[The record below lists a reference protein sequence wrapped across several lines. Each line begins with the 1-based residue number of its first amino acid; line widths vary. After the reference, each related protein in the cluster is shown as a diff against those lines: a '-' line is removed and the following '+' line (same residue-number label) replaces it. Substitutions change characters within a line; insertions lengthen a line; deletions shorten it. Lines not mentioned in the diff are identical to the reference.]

1 MAASGRRGVAARVT
15 TTDNKIVVGWL
26 DSNIR
31 EIARSGSLSRFGQ
44 VLITSLDS
52 SRNLAELE
60 FGEKIRSF
68 DPSCALLGAGVV
80 VPGRLIKSIEES
92 LGLFFGFDEVW
103 CFDDRA
109 PLRSPR
115 GVSIVAPLNFV
126 EEGASPE
133 LVEWMRAS
141 GCALGLGDGIGLN
154 FVMSEAHFGAW
165 LRAGIAE

>member
-1 MAASGRRGVAARVT
+1 VT
-15 TTDNKIVVGWL
+15 TADNKVVVGWL
-26 DSNIR
+26 DSNVR
-31 EIARSGSLSRFGQ
+31 EIVRSGFLSRFGQ

-52 SRNLAELE
+52 SRDLAELE
-60 FGEKIRSF
+60 FSKKIRSF
-68 DPSCALLGAGVV
+68 DPACAFLGAGVV

-109 PLRSPR
+109 RPQSPR

-126 EEGASPE
+126 EEGVSPE

-141 GCALGLGDGIGLN
+141 GCTLGLGDGFGLN
-154 FVMSEAHFGAW
+154 FVMSGAQFGAW
-165 LRAGIAE
+165 LRAGIGE